1 MTGQI
6 KKLVDWVVDIKKRV
20 NSLEIGDSTE
30 KVRMLEQVVEKK
42 EVEINGF
49 RKGEENLK
57 EILNTLTQ
65 QNKLYQA
72 ETKSLQ

>member
-1 MTGQI
+1 
-6 KKLVDWVVDIKKRV
+6 
-20 NSLEIGDSTE
+20 
-30 KVRMLEQVVEKK
+30 MLEQIVEKK
-42 EVEINGF
+42 EIEINGLK
-49 RKGEENLK
+49 KGEENMK